1 MIDLNIASFLLSL
14 LALLISFYTLY
25 IERIIIEIK
34 SIIPAMSG
42 VKEMGKEWKHSIS
55 SIEPAFGR
63 STLEIK
69 LIFLISFFE
78 HLINTHSI

>member
-55 SIEPAFGR
+55 SIAVEVHNKGKRDAQNCEGLVTFKKMD
-63 STLEIK
+63 SL
-69 LIFLISFFE
+69 
-78 HLINTHSI
+78 